1 MILLSNVAET
11 TPVDCAPQ
19 MFFEPANFISMLY
32 YMGIG
37 MLVIFVIIGIII
49 LSTMVINKMFSKKK
63 NA

>member
-1 MILLSNVAET
+1 MILLSNIAET
-11 TPVDCAPQ
+11 TPVEAAPEL
-19 MFFEPANFISMLY
+19 FFQPANFVNMLY

-63 NA
+63 DA